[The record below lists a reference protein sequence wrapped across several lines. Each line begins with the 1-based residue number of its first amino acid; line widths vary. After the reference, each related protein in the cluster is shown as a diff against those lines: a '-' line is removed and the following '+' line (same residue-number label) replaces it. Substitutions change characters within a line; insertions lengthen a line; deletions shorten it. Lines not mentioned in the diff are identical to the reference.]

1 MDNRH
6 KSKAIL
12 GVALWV
18 AVIPLMFAAI
28 GICAKIDEKV
38 GGVPKDMFGFIFVSF
53 LIVQYFLF
61 FGEAVIWPKPRV
73 IPARF

>member
-6 KSKAIL
+6 KNKAIL

-38 GGVPKDMFGFIFVSF
+38 GGVPKDMFGF
-53 LIVQYFLF
+53 FLF
-61 FGEAVIWPKPRV
+61 
-73 IPARF
+73 RF